1 MPRQWNGRIT
11 NFRSAI
17 LTNATLERIKP
28 RTKRFSLFFFKK
40 YLRKSK
46 WMSMPCE
53 KGSNPGREGFSC
65 FFFSKKETRKS
76 PQWMSM
82 QSENRSNPER
92 AGFSFYLFSCFL
104 WLVLHGK
111 DFSEEKVFPVYF
123 IYKKKSKKVNILN
136 KECGECFVCLLH
148 FSSSVFAVISFLQ
161 FFSLFFCVLFSRMCV
176 RRIVRSYSHT
186 HTHTH
191 THTHAHTHNTHTH
204 THTHTTKGGRTGK
217 PAGGHQSETHRH
229 ISHMRNPHT

>member
-1 MPRQWNGRIT
+1 
-11 NFRSAI
+11 
-17 LTNATLERIKP
+17 
-28 RTKRFSLFFFKK
+28 
-40 YLRKSK
+40 
-46 WMSMPCE
+46 MSMPCE

-161 FFSLFFCVLFSRMCV
+161 FFSLFFCVLFSRMCELARLSGEGQGLGGRV
-176 RRIVRSYSHT
+176 REGERLIHT

-191 THTHAHTHNTHTH
+191 TRECCTADYECDMYTHTH
-204 THTHTTKGGRTGK
+204 IHTKECCTADWKCDMEGRKDKCITGSSCLDTFFRRSLLL
-217 PAGGHQSETHRH
+217 QY
-229 ISHMRNPHT
+229 